1 MKIYA
6 EYIHPLVRK
15 AIKIQSEEID
25 LEQDLYIRDF
35 AVMIE
40 KKHKLKNLLIDD
52 KTRNLKVSVL
62 INGVNAGDNSYTLK
76 DNDSCLLYT
85 SPSPRDS

>member
-25 LEQDLYIRDF
+25 LEEDLSVKDF

-40 KKHKLKNLLIDD
+40 KKHKLKNLLIDG
-52 KTRNLKVSVL
+52 KTMSLKVSVL
-62 INGVNAGDNSYTLK
+62 INGVNAGDKTYILK
-76 DNDSCLLYT
+76 DNDRVHFMVFT
-85 SPSPRDS
+85 TGG

>member
-76 DNDSCLLYT
+76 DNDRVHFMVFT
-85 SPSPRDS
+85 TGG